1 MIARDEQALR
11 CDFAE
16 TYHILDFRA
25 LPARQAAVL
34 ACGLRP
40 SSRIMQKLSGIP
52 CDLNTVLLALIADAA
67 RVLVWQNTE
76 DGVKGRNQPRSIL
89 AMLRGAEQ
97 PAPGFGFDSAADF
110 EAWRASMV
118 GGENHA

>member
-40 SSRIMQKLSGIP
+40 SSRIMQKLAGTQG
-52 CDLNTVLLALIADAA
+52 DLHAVLLALIADAV
-67 RVLVWQNTE
+67 RVLVWQNTA
-76 DGVKGRNQPRSIL
+76 DGAKGRNQPRSIL
-89 AMLRGAEQ
+89 AMLRGGEQ
-97 PAPGFGFDSAADF
+97 PAAGFGFDSAEDF
-110 EAWRASMV
+110 EAWRASMI
-118 GGENHA
+118 GGEDNA